1 MALIKK
7 HHSDPT
13 DSRQQH
19 QLYQAALLAHHKKPV
34 GFELV
39 INADASHNGV
49 NPACGDE
56 ITVSCE
62 IKHQQE
68 SSVINAIA
76 FHGDSCAICR
86 ASASIMC
93 QEVQGLTL
101 VEATLLI
108 HQLVGALSTNIAMI
122 GELAE
127 QFSPLLMIQQF
138 PIRKQC
144 ALLPWNTLR
153 ETLKCLESQH

>member
-1 MALIKK
+1 MALTKK
-7 HHSDPT
+7 QHVDHTKS
-13 DSRQQH
+13 QH
-19 QLYQAALLAHHKKPV
+19 QLYQTALLAHHKHPV
-34 GFELV
+34 GFELA
-39 INADASHNGV
+39 INADASYEGV

-62 IKHQQE
+62 IKHQGE
-68 SSVINAIA
+68 LSVIKAIA

-93 QEVQGLTL
+93 QEAQGITL
-101 VEATLLI
+101 VEAMLMAQ
-108 HQLVGALSTNIAMI
+108 QLTGALSTNISMI

-138 PIRKQC
+138 PVRKQC
-144 ALLPWNTLR
+144 ALLPWNTLM
-153 ETLKCLESQH
+153 ETLKCLQDQP